1 MFVTDLGDGW
11 QVVMQTDHADL
22 SAGFAEQW
30 ADRSARHDSLLLAT
44 RRHDDGWAVWEQA
57 PLVEPETGKPVNFLD
72 VQVPSHLAFYRANV
86 ASVAAE
92 DPYAGLLVSMHG
104 AGIYRRR
111 YGLDDKLRLTHQD
124 EVKAQVDAFVEEQE
138 AAYPERIAAAGV
150 TDDQR
155 WADYRLLQ
163 IYDWLAIYFGWNG
176 MPSGA
181 AAEFLGLRVEP
192 TGNWRARIE
201 PFPFLESPARFTL
214 LRSVVPKRLRSHRE
228 LQLELEAMPAER
240 LAIVVER

>member
-1 MFVTDLGDGW
+1 MFVTDLHDGW

-30 ADRSARHDSLLLAT
+30 ADRSARHDSLVLAT

-57 PLVEPETGKPVNFLD
+57 PLVEPETGKPVN
-72 VQVPSHLAFYRANV
+72 SHLAFYRANI

-92 DPYAGLLVSMHG
+92 DAYAGLLVSMHG

-111 YGLDDKLRLTHQD
+111 YGLDDNLRLTHQD

-150 TDDQR
+150 TDEVR

-163 IYDWLAIYFGWNG
+163 VYDWLAIYFGWNG
-176 MPSGA
+176 MASKAPG
-181 AAEFLGLRVEP
+181 ELFGLRIEP
-192 TGNWRARIE
+192 TGEWRARIE
-201 PFPFLESPARFTL
+201 PFPFLESPAGGAPTASSSSSSRRCRPSAS
-214 LRSVVPKRLRSHRE
+214 RSSSS
-228 LQLELEAMPAER
+228 AEP
-240 LAIVVER
+240 ERPPSGRADV